1 MTKMYT
7 ATERFSDASALLSS
21 IESRTVR
28 EGRRAF
34 AWQMAMQA
42 RRTRR
47 ERIIEIITTTIAAV
61 AWVACVMVTS
71 GMLFIVGTDF

>member
-1 MTKMYT
+1 MYT
-7 ATERFSDASALLSS
+7 ASERFSDASALLSS

-28 EGRRAF
+28 EGRKAF
-34 AWQMAMQA
+34 AWQMAQRA
-42 RRTRR
+42 KRTRR

-71 GMLFIVGTDF
+71 GMLFIAATDF

>member
-1 MTKMYT
+1 MYT
-7 ATERFSDASALLSS
+7 AYERLQDADALLSA

-28 EGRRAF
+28 EGRKAF
-34 AWQMAMQA
+34 AWQMAQRA

-47 ERIIEIITTTIAAV
+47 ERIIEYITTTFAAA

-71 GMLFIVGTDF
+71 GMFFVVGTE

>member
-1 MTKMYT
+1 MYT
-7 ATERFSDASALLSS
+7 APERFSDASAILSA

-47 ERIIEIITTTIAAV
+47 ERIIEAVTTTMAAV
-61 AWVACVMVTS
+61 AWVGTILIVS
-71 GMLFIVGTDF
+71 GMLFTVGTDF

>member
-1 MTKMYT
+1 MYT
-7 ATERFSDASALLSS
+7 ATERIHDAAALLSA

-34 AWQMAMQA
+34 AWQMAQRA

-47 ERIIEIITTTIAAV
+47 ERIIEYITTTFAAV
-61 AWVACVMVTS
+61 AWVGTILVVS
-71 GMLFIVGTDF
+71 GMMFTVGTE

>member
-1 MTKMYT
+1 MYT
-7 ATERFSDASALLSS
+7 AYDRFSDASALLSA

-47 ERIIEIITTTIAAV
+47 ERIIEYITTTIAAA
-61 AWVACVMVTS
+61 AWVGTILVVS
-71 GMLFIVGTDF
+71 GMMFAVGTE

>member
-1 MTKMYT
+1 MYT
-7 ATERFSDASALLSS
+7 ATERFSDASALLSA

-34 AWQMAMQA
+34 AWQMAERA

-47 ERIIEIITTTIAAV
+47 ERITGYITTTIAAAV
-61 AWVACVMVTS
+61 WVATVLIVS
-71 GMLFIVGTDF
+71 GMLFTAATDF

>member
-1 MTKMYT
+1 MFT
-7 ATERFSDASALLSS
+7 ATERFDASALLSA

-34 AWQMAMQA
+34 AWQMAERA

-47 ERIIEIITTTIAAV
+47 ERIITTITTTLAAA
-61 AWVACVMVTS
+61 AWVGTILIVSVMMFT
-71 GMLFIVGTDF
+71 VGTDF

>member
-7 ATERFSDASALLSS
+7 ATERIHDASALLSA

-34 AWQMAMQA
+34 AWQMAERA
-42 RRTRR
+42 KRTRR
-47 ERIIEIITTTIAAV
+47 ERLIEIITTTIAAV

>member
-1 MTKMYT
+1 MYT
-7 ATERFSDASALLSS
+7 AYDRFQDASVLLSS

-28 EGRRAF
+28 EGRKAF

-47 ERIIEIITTTIAAV
+47 ERIIEIITTTIAAA
-61 AWVACVMVTS
+61 AWVGTILIVS
-71 GMLFIVGTDF
+71 GMMFTVGTDF

>member
-1 MTKMYT
+1 MYT
-7 ATERFSDASALLSS
+7 ATERFHDASALLSA

-28 EGRRAF
+28 EGRKAF

-71 GMLFIVGTDF
+71 GMFFIVGTDF

>member
-1 MTKMYT
+1 MYT
-7 ATERFSDASALLSS
+7 ATERFSDASALLSY

-34 AWQMAMQA
+34 AWQLAMQA

-47 ERIIEIITTTIAAV
+47 ERIIEYITTFAAV

-71 GMLFIVGTDF
+71 GMLFIVGTE

>member
-1 MTKMYT
+1 MYT
-7 ATERFSDASALLSS
+7 ATERFYDAAALLSA

>member
-1 MTKMYT
+1 MYT
-7 ATERFSDASALLSS
+7 ATERFSDAAALLSA

-47 ERIIEIITTTIAAV
+47 ERIIEIITTTFAAA
-61 AWVACVMVTS
+61 AWVACVLITS
-71 GMLFIVGTDF
+71 GMLFIAATD

>member
-1 MTKMYT
+1 MYT
-7 ATERFSDASALLSS
+7 ATERFSDASALLSA

-47 ERIIEIITTTIAAV
+47 ERIIEIITTTIAAA

-71 GMLFIVGTDF
+71 GMFFVVGTE

>member
-1 MTKMYT
+1 MHT
-7 ATERFSDASALLSS
+7 AAERFHDVDALVSY

-28 EGRRAF
+28 EGRKSF
-34 AWQMAMQA
+34 AWQEKQRA

-61 AWVACVMVTS
+61 AWVACVLITS
-71 GMLFIVGTDF
+71 GMFFIVGTD

>member
-1 MTKMYT
+1 MHT
-7 ATERFSDASALLSS
+7 ATERFNDATTLLSV

-42 RRTRR
+42 KRTRR
-47 ERIIEIITTTIAAV
+47 ERIITTITTTIAAA
-61 AWVACVMVTS
+61 AWVACVLIVS
-71 GMLFIVGTDF
+71 GMLFTVGTDF

>member
-1 MTKMYT
+1 MYT
-7 ATERFSDASALLSS
+7 ATERFHDAAALLSS

-28 EGRRAF
+28 EGRKAF
-34 AWQMAMQA
+34 AWQEAQRA

-47 ERIIEIITTTIAAV
+47 ERIIEIITTTIAAA

-71 GMLFIVGTDF
+71 GMFFVVGTDF

>member
-1 MTKMYT
+1 MYT
-7 ATERFSDASALLSS
+7 STERFSDASALLSA

-47 ERIIEIITTTIAAV
+47 ERLIEIITTTFAAA
-61 AWVACVMVTS
+61 AWVACVMLTS
-71 GMLFIVGTDF
+71 GMFFVVGTD

>member
-1 MTKMYT
+1 MY
-7 ATERFSDASALLSS
+7 AAYDRFSDAAALLSA

-34 AWQMAMQA
+34 AWQMAERA

-47 ERIIEIITTTIAAV
+47 ERIIEIITTTIAAA

-71 GMLFIVGTDF
+71 GMFFVVGTDF

>member
-1 MTKMYT
+1 MYT
-7 ATERFSDASALLSS
+7 AYDRFQDASALLSA

-34 AWQMAMQA
+34 AWQMAERA
-42 RRTRR
+42 KRTRR

-61 AWVACVMVTS
+61 AWVGTILVVS
-71 GMLFIVGTDF
+71 GMMFTVGTDF

>member
-1 MTKMYT
+1 MYT
-7 ATERFSDASALLSS
+7 MDERFADAAALLSA

-47 ERIIEIITTTIAAV
+47 ERIIEAITTTFAAA

-71 GMLFIVGTDF
+71 GMLFIVGTD

>member
-1 MTKMYT
+1 MYT
-7 ATERFSDASALLSS
+7 AYDRFSDASALLSA

-28 EGRRAF
+28 EGRKVF
-34 AWQMAMQA
+34 AWQMAQRA

-61 AWVACVMVTS
+61 AWVGTILIVS
-71 GMLFIVGTDF
+71 GMMFTVGTDF

>member
-1 MTKMYT
+1 MYT
-7 ATERFSDASALLSS
+7 ATERIHDTAALLSA

-42 RRTRR
+42 RRNRR
-47 ERIIEIITTTIAAV
+47 ERIIEIITTTIAAA

-71 GMLFIVGTDF
+71 GMFFIVGTD